1 MAYTQ
6 EQEKAHIHELQTMLY
21 GISFYNPAIPRV
33 VPDGI
38 YGRTTADAV
47 RAFQQFYGLR
57 VTGEVNSATW
67 EKIAEIS
74 REFVETQ
81 PEPLEA
87 FPQKNTVIS
96 IGDKSFTVYVIQT
109 ILHALSEAYGD
120 LPDCSITG
128 VFDPDTRRSLE
139 LFQKMSGLPVTGAV
153 DCKTWNMLAR
163 AADSTILIH

>member
-6 EQEKAHIHELQTMLY
+6 AQERAHIRELQQMLY
-21 GISFYNPAIPRV
+21 GISFYNPAVPRV
-33 VPDGI
+33 IPDGI
-38 YGRTTADAV
+38 YGKSTADAV

-67 EKIAEIS
+67 EKIAEIAQ
-74 REFVETQ
+74 ELVETR

-96 IGDKSFTVYVIQT
+96 LGDRSFTVSVIQT
-109 ILHALSEAYGD
+109 ILHALSETYGD
-120 LPDCSITG
+120 LPDCGITG

-139 LFQKMSGLPVTGAV
+139 LFQKISGLPVTGAV
-153 DCKTWNMLAR
+153 DCKTWNRLAQ
-163 AADSTILIH
+163 AADSTILLH